1 MITFVIVMGDKASGA
16 ANVSL
21 FLIEGNA
28 AFQFVVTEHKDDFF
42 FPLKSQTP
50 LNSIHFWAP
59 RDPRVRAPGLV

>member
-28 AFQFVVTEHKDDFF
+28 AFQLEVTEHKDDFF
-42 FPLKSQTP
+42 FPL
-50 LNSIHFWAP
+50 
-59 RDPRVRAPGLV
+59 